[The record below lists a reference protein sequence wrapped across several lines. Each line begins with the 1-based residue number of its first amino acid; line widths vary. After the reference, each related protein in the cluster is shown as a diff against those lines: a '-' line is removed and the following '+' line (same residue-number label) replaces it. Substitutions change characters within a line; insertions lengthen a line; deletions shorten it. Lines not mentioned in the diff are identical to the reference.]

1 MGRIKVDRVSVT
13 FTGLDIADRDL
24 EKEKRDAEGGDLNRT
39 QVT

>member
-1 MGRIKVDRVSVT
+1 MWVRVMKVE
-13 FTGLDIADRDL
+13 RDL